1 MKLAVLNKTRRSPE
15 VGDVFVMRPAGDKY
29 LYGRVINI
37 DANPLGVGGAILIYI
52 YRAMTIAKSEVPE
65 LRRGQLLTPPLITNR
80 QPWTR
85 GYFEHLANC
94 PLTPMDKLSQHC
106 FKDVRGFYFNECGKR
121 LPGPIEPV
129 WLWGLHSFET
139 IDDEIS
145 RALHVN
151 IETATL

>member
-1 MKLAVLNKTRRSPE
+1 MKLAILNKTRRSPE
-15 VGDVFVMRPAGDKY
+15 AGDVFVMQPAGGKF

-52 YRAMTIAKSEVPE
+52 YRAQSIAKSVVPE

-85 GYFEHLANC
+85 GYFEHLGNR
-94 PLTPMDKLSQHC
+94 PLTPMDQLARHC
-106 FKDVRGFYFNECGKR
+106 FKDVRGFYFDERGKR
-121 LPGPIEPV
+121 LPSPIEPV
-129 WLWGLHSFET
+129 GQWGLHSFQT

-145 RALHVN
+145 RALDAN
-151 IETATL
+151 IETST